1 MHKGRVQTSKTL
13 IIQCAYRVYQA
24 KVEVENMK
32 AWKIKINELFNRVVL
47 RKLGETWQKVQFC
60 FLSWVKLYQRAVKIK
75 DFQKQILLKHRRGDL
90 SQLFQCWTKFVS
102 IVKKDRDEAV
112 RVLQRWC
119 KQIKSY
125 RMAEMLMEVQK
136 FENQSKENVKAQET
150 AIVAAKLAQVKP
162 PSRKRVRLPTSQL
175 YSPYLSKLTDA
186 LKDVLECNSKYFD
199 TNVLSADQEYM
210 QRWPL
215 KIPEQKT
222 FLLEKIKESIEAE
235 KNRLRRR
242 RRRSSTM
249 WQTRLKEAE
258 KVAFRAF

>member
-60 FLSWVKLYQRAVKIK
+60 FLSWVKFYQRALKVKH
-75 DFQKQILLKHRRGDL
+75 FQKQILLKHRRGDL

-136 FENQSKENVKAQET
+136 FENQSMESDFTGDIFPCQ
-150 AIVAAKLAQVKP
+150 
-162 PSRKRVRLPTSQL
+162 
-175 YSPYLSKLTDA
+175 
-186 LKDVLECNSKYFD
+186 
-199 TNVLSADQEYM
+199 
-210 QRWPL
+210 
-215 KIPEQKT
+215 T
-222 FLLEKIKESIEAE
+222 F
-235 KNRLRRR
+235 
-242 RRRSSTM
+242 
-249 WQTRLKEAE
+249 
-258 KVAFRAF
+258 